1 MASQDVLK
9 LCQVSKTGIR
19 VNGPQFNNMTI
30 DRLTVKIVSKI
41 NLEHYFINVFSFF
54 MEQFL

>member
-1 MASQDVLK
+1 MVSQDVLK

-41 NLEHYFINVFSFF
+41 DLEHCFIKKFSIF